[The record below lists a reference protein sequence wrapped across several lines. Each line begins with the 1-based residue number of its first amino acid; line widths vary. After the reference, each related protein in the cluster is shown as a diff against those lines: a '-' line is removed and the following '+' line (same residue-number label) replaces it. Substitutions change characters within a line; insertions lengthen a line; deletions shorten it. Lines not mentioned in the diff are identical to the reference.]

1 MCQFE
6 IDRSIRVGERW
17 LVPTNG
23 LRIKPPD
30 TSGHFE
36 VSCGGSVKKGRLL
49 GHILVV
55 SFLAIFLGAGSAT
68 VGVSPDTAARSS
80 AADLASRL
88 SASPPTSSWVSD
100 ASKSSAYQAD
110 VNQMAYLSTL
120 LAGELANGKGKDET
134 RGIYGQLRTVGL
146 RILTRSKATGQKLP
160 DSEVKAYEDLM
171 SKLEAWYGP
180 TALPTAQ
187 DVK

>member
-1 MCQFE
+1 
-6 IDRSIRVGERW
+6 
-17 LVPTNG
+17 
-23 LRIKPPD
+23 
-30 TSGHFE
+30 
-36 VSCGGSVKKGRLL
+36 
-49 GHILVV
+49 
-55 SFLAIFLGAGSAT
+55 
-68 VGVSPDTAARSS
+68 
-80 AADLASRL
+80 
-88 SASPPTSSWVSD
+88 
-100 ASKSSAYQAD
+100 
-110 VNQMAYLSTL
+110 MAYLSTL